1 MYTRTLDGDSVGSKK
16 LRSIAEI
23 GFELALFLEL
33 RFGTRI
39 EHRVL
44 VVVRI
49 VIPRSEP
56 GLALSLLLC
65 ELLLERS
72 FLLWRSHRRRR
83 GCSLVLFVIG

>member
-1 MYTRTLDGDSVGSKK
+1 MAGTRTLDSKK

-23 GFELALFLEL
+23 RFELALFLEV

-44 VVVRI
+44 IVVRLT
-49 VIPRSEP
+49 IPQSEP
-56 GLALSLLLC
+56 SLALGLLLC

-72 FLLWRSHRRRR
+72 FLLVRNCRCRCGGGRR
-83 GCSLVLFVIG
+83 LLLFVVG